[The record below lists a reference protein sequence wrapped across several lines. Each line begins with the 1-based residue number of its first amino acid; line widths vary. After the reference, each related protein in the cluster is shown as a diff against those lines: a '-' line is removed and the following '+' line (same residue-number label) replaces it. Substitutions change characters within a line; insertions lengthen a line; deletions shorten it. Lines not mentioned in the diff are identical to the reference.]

1 MNSLS
6 FFRENAPFLC
16 AGFLLTFASSFG
28 QTFFISVFAGDIQ
41 RSFDLSHTAWGG
53 LYMIGTL
60 SSAVL
65 MIWAGTL
72 TDTYRVRVLGKAII
86 VLLACACLSMAA
98 LPSVWFIPVAI
109 FLLRFSGQGMLNHIS
124 SVAMTRWFQ
133 ASRGKALSFAST
145 GYAVGEATLPI
156 LFVLLLVH
164 FDWRFLWVG
173 SAVLTLCLLPVLAR
187 LLRMER
193 TPQSIVQGS
202 DSVGMHGK
210 HWTRSDVIRHP
221 LFWFIA
227 PAVVGPSAWITA
239 FFFQQVHFAKIKGW
253 AHLELVTLF
262 PIYTGVGVVAMIL
275 SGFVIDRF
283 GSKRLMPIFL
293 SPLIVGFWLF
303 ATADTVFE
311 GTIAMGCLAL
321 ASGANS
327 TVPIAY
333 WAETFGTQFIG
344 SIKAMATALMVLG
357 SAIGPGLSGFLID
370 QGVGFE
376 TQLKGFSIFFALAC
390 LSVAIGIAVSGRET
404 PRST

>member
-1 MNSLS
+1 
-6 FFRENAPFLC
+6 
-16 AGFLLTFASSFG
+16 
-28 QTFFISVFAGDIQ
+28 
-41 RSFDLSHTAWGG
+41 
-53 LYMIGTL
+53 
-60 SSAVL
+60 
-65 MIWAGTL
+65 
-72 TDTYRVRVLGKAII
+72 
-86 VLLACACLSMAA
+86 
-98 LPSVWFIPVAI
+98 
-109 FLLRFSGQGMLNHIS
+109 
-124 SVAMTRWFQ
+124 
-133 ASRGKALSFAST
+133 
-145 GYAVGEATLPI
+145 
-156 LFVLLLVH
+156 
-164 FDWRFLWVG
+164 
-173 SAVLTLCLLPVLAR
+173 
-187 LLRMER
+187 
-193 TPQSIVQGS
+193 
-202 DSVGMHGK
+202 
-210 HWTRSDVIRHP
+210 
-221 LFWFIA
+221 
-227 PAVVGPSAWITA
+227 
-239 FFFQQVHFAKIKGW
+239 
-253 AHLELVTLF
+253 
-262 PIYTGVGVVAMIL
+262 MIL
-275 SGFVIDRF
+275 SGFAIDRF